1 MKRKIC
7 FKNKISKIDQPLAKL
22 TKSLKEKIQ
31 MNKTRFKRG
40 GGHNNRHG
48 ENPENHKETL
58 YFKNLYSTTLG
69 NLQEMNSFDRCSLPK
84 LNQEHIR
91 NLNRPVTPS

>member
-1 MKRKIC
+1 VKRKIC

-58 YFKNLYSTTLG
+58 YFKNLYSTTL
-69 NLQEMNSFDRCSLPK
+69 EK
-84 LNQEHIR
+84 I
-91 NLNRPVTPS
+91 